1 MAFSFIV
8 LAPAAL
14 LQPMEVHRATLE
26 KQWKGILYIGSFM
39 ALNIALNNISLLDIS
54 LSLNQI
60 IRWVAGWGG
69 GRVAARGGGGTC
81 PCPCGGC
88 RGGRG
93 AWLGWATQVVGGLAA
108 PGVVGSRPHPPHLP
122 AAR

>member
-1 MAFSFIV
+1 MAFSFVV

-60 IRWVAGWGG
+60 IRLVATGGRAGACGG
-69 GRVAARGGGGTC
+69 GACPGPAWRAWADAAR
-81 PCPCGGC
+81 
-88 RGGRG
+88 
-93 AWLGWATQVVGGLAA
+93 AW
-108 PGVVGSRPHPPHLP
+108 R
-122 AAR
+122 AARVSQPEAQRCQVSSLRLPTAR